1 MNPQEAV
8 TIVDSPEG
16 KTEESKRGFGKISLN
31 FITKDKGS
39 LWRRG
44 TKEDKKDKDEKRP
57 EQKQNP
63 NVISSLLEKKV
74 SIFSKKP
81 LKSEKSEASTEDSL
95 EDGEW
100 TVLHWRSVSQTNTGP
115 KHQTRTT

>member
-16 KTEESKRGFGKISLN
+16 KTDESKRSFRKISLN
-31 FITKDKGS
+31 FITKDRGS
-39 LWRRG
+39 LWKKG
-44 TKEDKKDKDEKRP
+44 AKEDKKEKDEKRP
-57 EQKQNP
+57 DQKQNS
-63 NVISSLLEKKV
+63 NVLSSLLEKKV

-81 LKSEKSEASTEDSL
+81 SKSEKSEAPTEDSL

-100 TVLHWRSVSQTNTGP
+100 TVLQWRNLS
-115 KHQTRTT
+115 